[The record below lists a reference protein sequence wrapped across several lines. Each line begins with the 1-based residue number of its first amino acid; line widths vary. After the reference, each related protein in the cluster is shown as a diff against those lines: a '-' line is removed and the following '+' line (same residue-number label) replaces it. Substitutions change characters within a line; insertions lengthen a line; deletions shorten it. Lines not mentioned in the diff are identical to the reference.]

1 MEGNLVIVES
11 PAKAGTIQKF
21 LGKDYI
27 VKPSFGHIRDLQDKK
42 LSVDVNNGF
51 APEYVIPE
59 DKKKV
64 VEELKKLASKAET
77 VWLASDEDR
86 EGEAISWHLYETLGL
101 KKENTKRIVFHEI
114 TKNAILNAIKTPRDI
129 DMNLVDAQQARRV
142 LDRLVGFEL
151 SPILWRKIQPK
162 LSAGRVQ
169 SVALRLV
176 VDRERE
182 IIGFNKEQFYKT
194 AAVFHPEGTGANVK
208 VNAVLDTKF
217 KDIDEARKFLED
229 CIGAEFRISSIDKKE
244 GTRSPA
250 APFTT
255 STLQQEAARRLRF
268 PVSLTMRIAQSLYER
283 GLITYMRTDSTNLS
297 SLALNTSKQFIIDNY
312 GADYSHPR
320 QYKTHSKGAQEAHEA
335 IRPTYIENTSIEGTP
350 QEKKLYALI
359 WKRTIASQMADAR
372 IQKTDIKISS
382 DKRSEKF
389 ALQASQ
395 VLFDGFLKVYME
407 SSDDQQDEEKV
418 LLPELKEGT
427 LMTALGFT
435 SDCKFTAPPSR
446 YSEGALVKKLE
457 ELGIGRPS
465 TYATIISTL
474 STGRGYIV
482 KGDKGGENIPVT
494 CLTMS
499 GDKISEAQR
508 IETVGAE
515 KDKFLPQEI
524 GMIVTDYLVKNFHTI
539 LGYDFTANVE
549 KDFDKIAEGDLVW
562 NNLIGQ
568 FYTPFHKK
576 VEEVLNDKEYSHVS
590 RELGNDPSDGEPIV
604 AKFGQYG
611 PYLQKGDGEKKQYAH
626 LAPGQLIESIT
637 LEDAVKLFMLPKTV
651 GQYNGIDIIATK
663 GRFGPYL
670 KYGDKN
676 ISLPSGK
683 DPLTVTL
690 EDCIAVIERA
700 NDNSNGVLA
709 EFTGSGIQ
717 VLNGKYGPYI
727 KKDGKNYRI
736 PRGTDSTTLTE
747 EKCLSIING
756 EGSTGKGNAND
767 VISEFQGSGIQ
778 VLNGRY
784 GPYLKKDG
792 KNYKIPKG
800 TDAASLSEDRCKEI
814 IGSSEPTK
822 RSSRGRAAGNKA

>member
-1 MEGNLVIVES
+1 MEKNLVIVES

-21 LGKDYI
+21 LGEGYV

-42 LSVDVNNGF
+42 LSVDVDHNF
-51 APEYVIPE
+51 TPEYVIPA

-64 VEELKKLASKAET
+64 VSELKKLAAGAET

-101 KKENTKRIVFHEI
+101 KKESTRRIVFHEI
-114 TKNAILNAIKTPRDI
+114 TKNAILNAIENPRDI

-182 IIGFNKEQFYKT
+182 ILGFRREPYYRT
-194 AAVFHPEGTGANVK
+194 TAVFHPESTAAGVK
-208 VNAVLDTKF
+208 VNAVLDTRF
-217 KDIDEARKFLED
+217 NGIDEARKFLED
-229 CIGAEFRISSIDKKE
+229 SADAVFHISSIEKKE
-244 GTRSPA
+244 GTRTPA

-255 STLQQEAARRLRF
+255 STLQQEASRKLRF
-268 PVSLTMRIAQSLYER
+268 SVSQTMRIAQGLYER

-297 SLALNTSKQFIIDNY
+297 GLALNTSKKFIEENY
-312 GADYSHPR
+312 GENYSKTR

-335 IRPTYIENTSIEGTP
+335 IRPTYIDNVEIDGTP
-350 QEKKLYALI
+350 QEQRLYSLI

-372 IQKTDIKISS
+372 ILKTDIKIAS
-382 DKRSEKF
+382 DKRNEKF
-389 ALQASQ
+389 AVQANQ
-395 VLFDGFLKVYME
+395 VKFDGFLKVYLE
-407 SSDDQQDEEKV
+407 GTDDQQDEEEV
-418 LLPELKEGT
+418 ILPELHEGDV
-427 LMTALGFT
+427 MKPISFA
-435 SDCKFTAPPSR
+435 SDCKFTTPPAR
-446 YSEGALVKKLE
+446 YSEATLVKKLE
-457 ELGIGRPS
+457 ELGIGRPA
-465 TYATIISTL
+465 TYAQTITTL
-474 STGRGYIV
+474 TTGRGYII
-482 KGDKGGENIPVT
+482 KGDKEGEGIPVT
-494 CLTMS
+494 CLAMKN
-499 GDKISEAQR
+499 GKITEAVR
-508 IETVGAE
+508 TETVGAE
-515 KDKFLPQEI
+515 KSKLLPQEI

-549 KDFDKIAEGDLVW
+549 KDFDQIADGKLVW
-562 NNLIGQ
+562 NNVIGQ

-590 RELGNDPSDGEPIV
+590 RDLGNDPTDGEPIV

-611 PYLQKGDGEKKQYAH
+611 PYIQKGEGDKRQYAH

-637 LEDAVKLFMLPKTV
+637 LEDAIKLFLLPKTV

-663 GRFGPYL
+663 GKFGPYL

-676 ISLPSGK
+676 VSLPRGK

-690 EDCIAVIERA
+690 DECIAVIEA
-700 NDNSNGVLA
+700 NAEKANANTVLA
-709 EFTGSGIQ
+709 DYTESGIQ
-717 VLNGKYGPYI
+717 VI
-727 KKDGKNYRI
+727 D
-736 PRGTDSTTLTE
+736 
-747 EKCLSIING
+747 
-756 EGSTGKGNAND
+756 
-767 VISEFQGSGIQ
+767 
-778 VLNGRY
+778 GRY
-784 GPYLKKDG
+784 GPYLKQDG

-800 TDAASLSEDRCKEI
+800 TDVAALTEEKCKEI
-814 IGSSEPTK
+814 IEASEPTK
-822 RSSRGRAAGNKA
+822 RTARRKFTKK